1 MGDDLLKLGA
11 VLGLVLMN
19 GFFVAAE
26 FALVSVRS
34 TRIDQLIEQGHRMAR
49 LVKRA
54 QADPNRFISAA
65 QVGITMAS
73 LALGWIAEPALATII
88 APAFAPIIDEHARI
102 GVHLVAGVLAYFLV
116 TLLHIV
122 IGEQVPK
129 MIALQRS
136 EATILASA
144 GPITWLAV
152 PFRPLIALLYWLTA
166 LILRPLGLS
175 WQGEHHLVYSE
186 DELKM
191 LVTAS
196 QQQGY
201 LEESE
206 QELISRVFGFADIEA
221 DEAMVPRTEMVVLPA
236 TATLP
241 EVTATVAESGHARY
255 PVYDTDLDDIIGIF
269 HVKDLYR
276 FQVRGRQGPFN
287 LGRMVRAPII
297 VHSATPLDQLL
308 AMMKRQRT
316 HVAIVLDEYGGT
328 AGMVTLED
336 VLERIVGDV
345 RDEFEVG
352 LDEIVISPNGETHLS
367 GLLSIDEVN
376 ERFGL
381 EIDDPFYNTIGGYV
395 FGQLGRRPDV
405 GDEVRTNGHV
415 FRIEAMDG
423 LRIDRLLLISAAEN
437 ALEETRDETADPAV
451 AEQVADEPEV
461 DRLQA

>member
-1 MGDDLLKLGA
+1 MTDLYKIGA
-11 VLGLVLMN
+11 VLALVALN

-34 TRIDQLIEQGHRMAR
+34 TRIDQLVEQGHRMAR
-49 LVKRA
+49 LVQRA
-54 QADPNRFISAA
+54 QRDPNRFISAA

-73 LALGWIAEPALATII
+73 LGLGWIAEPALATILD
-88 APAFAPIIDEHARI
+88 PLLHPIISEDSRI
-102 GVHLVAGVLAYFLV
+102 GLHIVSGILAYFII

-122 IGEQVPK
+122 LGEQVPK

-136 EATILASA
+136 EATILAAA
-144 GPITWLAV
+144 GPVSWISV

-166 LILRPLGLS
+166 LALKPLRLS

-206 QELISRVFGFADIEA
+206 QELITRVFGFADIEA
-221 DEAMVPRTEMVVLPA
+221 DEVMVPRTEIVALSA
-236 TATLP
+236 RATLQ
-241 EVTATVAESGHARY
+241 EVMETVATNGHARY
-255 PVYDTDLDDIIGIF
+255 PVYDEDLDDIIGIF

-276 FQVRGRQGPFN
+276 FQVRARQGAFN
-287 LGRMVRAPII
+287 LRRMVRAPII
-297 VHSATPLDQLL
+297 VPGGMPLDELL

-316 HVAIVLDEYGGT
+316 HVAVVLDEYGGT

-336 VLERIVGDV
+336 VLERIIGDV

-352 LDEIVISPNGETHLS
+352 VDEIEITPSGDTFLS
-367 GLLSIDEVN
+367 GLLSIDDVN
-376 ERFGL
+376 QRFSL
-381 EIDDPFYNTIGGYV
+381 DIEDPIYNTIGGYV
-395 FGQLGRRPDV
+395 FGQLGRRPEI
-405 GDEVRTNGHV
+405 GDEVGIDTHT

-423 LRIDRLLLISAAEN
+423 LRIDRIQLIPTVPDVPQEA
-437 ALEETRDETADPAV
+437 ETAV
-451 AEQVADEPEV
+451 ETEV
-461 DRLQA
+461 VRE